1 MKRRAVLV
9 MLGGVAAAFGGFAHA
24 RADVGAPAPRGGGRV
39 EISVIH
45 AIKTDGGGSIDPR
58 LRDLPQL
65 TRDQPFVRYNVYRLL
80 DRKEVGLTRGT
91 PAPYALVNGRT
102 LQVTLT
108 DVTTEAGGAARYH
121 VRVEIGEPGKQ
132 AFLKLL
138 EVTAGPNDPFF
149 VAGQSYEGGT
159 LFLELAMRGS

>member
-1 MKRRAVLV
+1 MAL
-9 MLGGVAAAFGGFAHA
+9 LGGAAGAVVAGSVARLASAAAPP
-24 RADVGAPAPRGGGRV
+24 GARV
-39 EISVIH
+39 EVSVIH
-45 AIKTDGGGSIDPR
+45 ALKADGGASIDPR

-80 DRKEVGLTRGT
+80 DRKDVPLERGK
-91 PAPYALVNGRT
+91 PVPYPLVNGRT

-108 DVTTEAGGAARYH
+108 DVTVESGGPRYH

-159 LFLELAMRGS
+159 LFLELAMRG

>member
-1 MKRRAVLV
+1 VKRRALMTLV
-9 MLGGVAAAFGGFAHA
+9 GGAVVAVSAGRVGLAAPPT
-24 RADVGAPAPRGGGRV
+24 GARV

-45 AIKTDGGGSIDPR
+45 ALKSDGGGSIDPR

-65 TRDQPFVRYNVYRLL
+65 THDQPFVRYNVYRLL
-80 DRKEVGLTRGT
+80 DRKEVPLERGK
-91 PAPYALVNGRT
+91 PAAYPLVNGRT

-108 DVTTEAGGAARYH
+108 DVTTESGPRYH

-159 LFLELAMRGS
+159 LFLELAMRG